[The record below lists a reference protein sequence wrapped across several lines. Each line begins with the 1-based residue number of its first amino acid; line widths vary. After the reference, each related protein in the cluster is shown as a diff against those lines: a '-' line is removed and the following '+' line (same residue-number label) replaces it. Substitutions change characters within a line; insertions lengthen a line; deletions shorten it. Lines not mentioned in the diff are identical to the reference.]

1 MVQHM
6 TITAPIL
13 ARLNREKLNEKIVTR
28 IKELIFANQLQIGHK
43 LPSERELMAQ
53 TGVSR
58 AVVREALRSLEQSGL
73 VEIRQGAT
81 GGAFVVSDLEKPIFN
96 SAYDLYGQ
104 GKLTLAHFVE
114 IRKAIE
120 CLSARVAAMSAS
132 AADVSRLH
140 DLNAAYLAEM
150 DDELR
155 HRRHAEAFHVAV
167 AEVSGNHL
175 SKLLVRAL
183 FRLLDTLRPDSV
195 QSKKFKYETY
205 MLHNKITEAIERRNS
220 ALCERLMARD
230 IERTGML
237 EHSKVKHPGTNAGRP
252 GKKRSSA
259 SSSRRSWTEE

>member
-1 MVQHM
+1 MVEHM

-13 ARLNREKLNEKIVTR
+13 ARLNKEKLNEKIVTR
-28 IKELIFANQLQIGHK
+28 IKELMFANQLQIGHK
-43 LPSERELMAQ
+43 LPSERELMQQ

-81 GGAFVVSDLEKPIFN
+81 GGAFVICDLEKPIFD
-96 SAYDLYGQ
+96 AAHTLYSQ
-104 GKLTLAHFVE
+104 GKLTLGHFVE
-114 IRKAIE
+114 VRKAIE
-120 CLSARVAAMSAS
+120 CVSVRAAVAKAS
-132 AADVSRLH
+132 HADISRLH
-140 DLNAAYLAEM
+140 DLNAAYLEEM
-150 DDELR
+150 DEELR

-175 SKLLVRAL
+175 SKLLIGAL

-195 QSKKFKYETY
+195 QSRRFKYETY
-205 MLHNKITEAIERRNS
+205 MLHKKIVEAIERRNG

-237 EHSKVKHPGTNAGRP
+237 EHSKVKRSGTNVGRT

-259 SSSRRSWTEE
+259 SSSRRSWS